1 MYSQCLTPFSLCYG
15 TLPVDRW
22 MALAQQYQIK
32 TLAIVDILGSSAH
45 ASAWK
50 AAKKAGVHVV
60 FGTQIWNDGTHLY
73 SLLARNATGYA
84 SINRFLSEHV
94 ESNTPFPQRAPAHLP
109 HTWVIY
115 PFAHY
120 PTHPNSNELL
130 GLTTAD
136 LALLPQRTYLRER
149 KAQWILHHP
158 MAFETTTD
166 YRAHK
171 LLRAIHYNELVTK
184 LQPHHMAPAHHRFM
198 PPQELRKILQNFDC
212 EFLEDQTEALL
223 QACECPFD
231 APLPTNKK
239 SFTGNPI
246 RDFEMLKNLAF
257 QGLKE
262 RYAGRANEALPRLKK
277 ELETI
282 HQLGFS
288 SYFLINWDLIQ
299 YARRRG
305 FFHVGRG
312 SGANSLAAY
321 CLYITDVDP
330 IELDL
335 YFERFI
341 NPHRASP
348 PDFDIDFSWKDRDEM
363 FQYLFDTYGKDRV
376 ALLGAYVT
384 FQHRAVL
391 RELGKAVGLPPAE
404 IEELQ
409 EEKTPPKPEQA
420 KLHQTLRFFAQY
432 LHNFP
437 HQRSIHACGVLISEG
452 PIYQHTAT
460 FLPPKGFPV
469 TQFSML
475 EAEDVGLFKY
485 DILSQRGLG
494 HIKDAVELIQ
504 ENRGVS
510 VNIHQIEA
518 FKNDPQVAELLSK
531 GATMGCFYV
540 ESPAMR
546 MLLSKLHCTDYLTL
560 VAASSVIRPGVSRS
574 GMMQAYI
581 ERHRLPE
588 RRADA
593 HPVMQELMPETY
605 GIMVYQE
612 DVMKVAHLFAGL
624 GLDECDVLRRGMS
637 GKFRSKEEFQR
648 VKDSFFRHC
657 TNKNRPPDLA
667 QEVWHQIESFAGYS
681 FAKGHSASFA
691 VESYQSM
698 YLKAHFP
705 LEFLTAVINNFG
717 GFYHAE
723 FYLHE
728 AKRYGAKVEAPCV
741 NESWSLTRLQGT
753 TIWLGFGLIQ
763 GLEEKSLIR
772 IMEARKQGAFVGL
785 ADFLSRT
792 DLSVEQTSLLVRVGA
807 FRFSE
812 LPKQTLL
819 WQVHSSA
826 RKTSKKPSVAT
837 ASAGL
842 FHPEEPNTDGLPPWE
857 CSPHSD
863 AWDELEL
870 LGFTLE
876 APFPLLQ
883 TAPVGKAADLLKN
896 VGRSFRIVGQ
906 LVTIKPTRTVKGQR
920 MFFGTFLDQNGDWID
935 TVHFP
940 PVAAKFPFRG
950 QGCYL
955 LEGRVTQEFNFP
967 TLEVFRME
975 KCAWK

>member
-1 MYSQCLTPFSLCYG
+1 MYSNALTYFSLCYG
-15 TLPVDRW
+15 TLSVERW
-22 MALAQQYQIK
+22 MNLAQQHQIK
-32 TLAIVDILGSSAH
+32 TLAVVDVLGSSAH
-45 ASAWK
+45 ATAWK
-50 AAKKAGVHVV
+50 LAKKLDIHVV
-60 FGTQIWNDGTHLY
+60 FGTQIWNDSQYLY
-73 SLLARNATGYA
+73 SLLARNANGYA
-84 SINRFLSEHV
+84 AINRFLSAHL
-94 ESNTPFPQRAPAHLP
+94 ESNLPFPERAPTHLP
-109 HTWVIY
+109 NTYVIY
-115 PFAHY
+115 PLNHF
-120 PTHPNSNELL
+120 PTRPSGNELL
-130 GLTTAD
+130 GLTIAD
-136 LALLPQRTYLRER
+136 LALLSQRPYLQEQ

-158 MAFETTTD
+158 MAFDTPTD

-171 LLRAIHYNELVTK
+171 LLRAIHHNELVTK
-184 LQPHHMAPAHHRFM
+184 LQPHQMAPPTHRFHS
-198 PPQELRKILQNFDC
+198 PNELRLLLQSHHC
-212 EFLEDQTEALL
+212 AFLENQTEALL
-223 QACECPFD
+223 QSCECPFQT
-231 APLPTNKK
+231 PLPTNKK
-239 SFTGNPI
+239 NFTGNSL

-262 RYAGRANEALPRLKK
+262 RYAERAHEALPRLKK

-321 CLYITDVDP
+321 CLHITDVDP

-348 PDFDIDFSWKDRDEM
+348 PDFDLDFSWKDRDEM
-363 FQYLFDTYGKDRV
+363 FQYLFDTYGREHV

-432 LHNFP
+432 LHDFP
-437 HQRSIHACGVLISEG
+437 HQRSIHACGVLISEA

-494 HIKDAVELIQ
+494 HIKDAVTLIQ
-504 ENRGVS
+504 QNRGVN
-510 VNIHQIEA
+510 VHIHDIA
-518 FKNDPQVAELLSK
+518 SFKIDPKIAQLLSK
-531 GATMGCFYV
+531 GETMGCFYV

-657 TNKNRPPDLA
+657 AEKERPPALA
-667 QEVWHQIESFAGYS
+667 EEVWNQIESFAGYS

-728 AKRYGAKVEAPCV
+728 AKRYGAQVEAPCV
-741 NESWSLTRLQGT
+741 NESWSLTRLQGS
-753 TIWLGFGLIQ
+753 TIWLGFGLVQ

-772 IMEARKQGAFVGL
+772 IAEARKQGAFVGL

-792 DLSVEQTSLLVRVGA
+792 DVSADQAGLLVRVGA
-807 FRFSE
+807 FRFTG

-826 RKTSKKPSVAT
+826 RKSNKKNTAT
-837 ASAGL
+837 LRAMAL
-842 FHPEEPNTDGLPPWE
+842 FQPEEIRTEDLPAWE
-857 CSPHSD
+857 CAPNSD

-870 LGFTLE
+870 LGFTL
-876 APFPLLQ
+876 ASPFPLLKQ
-883 TAPVGKAADLLKN
+883 PVMGKASELKKN
-896 VGRSFRIVGQ
+896 AGKMYRIVGQ

-920 MFFGTFLDQNGDWID
+920 MFFGTFLDQDGNWVD

-955 LEGRVTQEFNFP
+955 LEGRVTQEFDFP
-967 TLEVFRME
+967 TLEVSRME
-975 KCAWK
+975 KCPWK

>member
-1 MYSQCLTPFSLCYG
+1 
-15 TLPVDRW
+15 
-22 MALAQQYQIK
+22 MALVQQHQIK
-32 TLAIVDILGSSAH
+32 TLALVDILGSSAH

-50 AAKKAGVHVV
+50 LAKKSNIHLV
-60 FGTQIWNDGTHLY
+60 FGTQIWNGNTHLY
-73 SLLARNATGYA
+73 SLLAQNTSGYA
-84 SINRFLSEHV
+84 AINRFLSEYL
-94 ESNTPFPQRAPAHLP
+94 ESNAPFPERAPTNLP

-115 PFAHY
+115 PFFRY
-120 PTHPNSNELL
+120 PTHPYSNELL

-136 LALLPQRTYLRER
+136 LALLPQRPYLRER

-158 MAFETTTD
+158 MAFETETD

-171 LLRAIHYNELVTK
+171 LLRAIHHNELVTK
-184 LQPHHMAPAHHRFM
+184 LQPEQLAPTHHRFLS
-198 PPQELRKILQNFDC
+198 PSVLRKTLQSFDV
-212 EFLEDQTEALL
+212 EFLENQTESLL
-223 QACECPFD
+223 RACDCPFD

-246 RDFEMLKNLAF
+246 RDFELLKNLTF

-262 RYAGRANEALPRLKK
+262 RYAERAKEALPRLKK

-282 HQLGFS
+282 HQLGFA
-288 SYFLINWDLIQ
+288 SYFLINWDLVQ

-321 CLYITDVDP
+321 CLHITDVDP

-363 FQYLFDTYGKDRV
+363 FQYLFDTYGKEHV

-404 IEELQ
+404 IETLQ

-432 LHNFP
+432 LHDFP
-437 HQRSIHACGVLISEG
+437 HQRSIHACGVLISEA

-494 HIKDAVELIQ
+494 HIKDAVDLI
-504 ENRGVS
+504 EKNRGLRID
-510 VNIHQIEA
+510 IHQIDN
-518 FKNDPQVAELLSK
+518 FKKDPKIAALLSK
-531 GATMGCFYV
+531 GGTMGCFYV

-546 MLLSKLHCTDYLTL
+546 MLLSKLHCQDYLTL

-588 RRADA
+588 RRQDA
-593 HPVMQELMPETY
+593 HPMMQELMPETY

-657 TNKNRPPDLA
+657 AEKNRPPELA
-667 QEVWHQIESFAGYS
+667 QEVWLQIESFAGYS

-698 YLKAHFP
+698 YLKAHYP

-717 GFYHAE
+717 GFYRTE

-728 AKRYGAKVEAPCV
+728 AKRYGARVEAPCV
-741 NESWSLTRLQGT
+741 NESRPLTHLQGNT
-753 TIWLGFGLIQ
+753 LWIGLGLIQ
-763 GLEEKSLIR
+763 GLEEKSMAR
-772 IMEARKQGAFVGL
+772 IGEARKQGPFRGLFDFV
-785 ADFLSRT
+785 SRT
-792 DLSVEQTSLLVRVGA
+792 DLSVEQTTLLVRVGA
-807 FRFSE
+807 FRFTG
-812 LPKQTLL
+812 LPKPTLL
-819 WQVHSSA
+819 WQTHSSA
-826 RKTSKKPSVAT
+826 RKHQQKKQNQSSSPA
-837 ASAGL
+837 L
-842 FHPEEPNTDGLPPWE
+842 FQAEEPNDNGLPDWE
-857 CSPHSD
+857 STHHVD

-876 APFPLLQ
+876 APFQLLQ
-883 TAPVGKAADLLKN
+883 TPPIGKAADLRNN
-896 VGRSFRIVGQ
+896 VGRWFRIVGQ
-906 LVTIKPTRTVKGQR
+906 LVTIKPTRTIKGQR
-920 MFFGTFLDQNGDWID
+920 MFFGTFLDQDGDWID
-935 TVHFP
+935 TIHFP
-940 PVAAKFPFRG
+940 PVAAKYPFRG
-950 QGCYL
+950 QGCYF
-955 LEGRVTQEFNFP
+955 LEGRVTQEFDFP
-967 TLEVFRME
+967 TLEITRME
-975 KCAWK
+975 KCAFQP